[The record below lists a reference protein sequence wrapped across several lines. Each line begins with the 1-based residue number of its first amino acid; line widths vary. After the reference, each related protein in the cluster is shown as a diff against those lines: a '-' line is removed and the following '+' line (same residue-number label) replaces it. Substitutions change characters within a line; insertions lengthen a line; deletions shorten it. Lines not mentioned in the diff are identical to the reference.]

1 MKTIFKLRKSFFA
14 SCIMVSGALASPEYC
29 CLRRHSR
36 RSPIYSCAGLLRPRL
51 VSTLPFAAPRIF
63 DNCINRHQPAGR
75 PSHAPVGRAIACPPA
90 SHAAAIAVRRPGR
103 TVLVYGPSFEDE
115 PSGGLRGQLL
125 VPAMN
130 FVIVRSLAGEPLKR
144 AVPSIGRPSSPKR
157 LAYQTNLIP

>member
-1 MKTIFKLRKSFFA
+1 MKTIVKPRMPFFP
-14 SCIMVSGALASPEYC
+14 SCIMDLGALASSEYAAC
-29 CLRRHSR
+29 GDT
-36 RSPIYSCAGLLRPRL
+36 PIYSCAGLLRPRL